1 MIVKKNIV
9 LSIEYDGTHFKGWQA
24 QKVPPVR
31 SVESVLVSAIEKVA
45 NHTIDLMCAGRTD
58 AGVHARRQI
67 VNFITESDRSE
78 YSWIRGIN
86 THLPVDCA
94 VNAVY
99 EAPLDFHARYSA
111 KSRFYQYVICQNR
124 YRSVMDRLYTTHI
137 SYPLDAQL
145 MQLAARDLIG
155 EHDFNAFRSSE
166 CQAPTSIREIFAI
179 DVSQKDHYIY
189 INVHGNAFLHHMVR
203 NIVGVLLK
211 VGSGK
216 APVSYAQQ
224 VLLSLDRKQGGIT
237 APAQGL
243 FLDHIEYADGIFSE
257 ISAINKDVSISMG

>member
-1 MIVKKNIV
+1 MSNEENIV
-9 LSIEYDGTHFKGWQA
+9 LSIEYDGTNFRGWQA

-31 SVESVLVSAIEKVA
+31 SVESVLIKAIEKVA
-45 NHTIDLMCAGRTD
+45 NHPINLMCAGRTD
-58 AGVHARRQI
+58 AGVHARHQT
-67 VNFITESDRSE
+67 VNFITPSQRTD

-86 THLPVDCA
+86 THLPDDCA

-99 EAPLDFHARYSA
+99 RAPLDFHSRYSA
-111 KSRFYQYVICQNR
+111 KSRYYQYIICNSP

-137 SYPLDAQL
+137 NYPLDMAL
-145 MQLAARDLIG
+145 MQLAANDLIG

-166 CQAPTSIREIFAI
+166 CQAPTSIREIFDI
-179 DVSQKDHYIY
+179 KLYQEKEYIY

-216 APVSYAQQ
+216 APVTYARM
-224 VLLSLDRKQGGIT
+224 VLESLDRKQGGIT

-243 FLDHIEYADGIFSE
+243 FLDHVDYD
-257 ISAINKDVSISMG
+257 DVFLRRAVLKNFDNQ